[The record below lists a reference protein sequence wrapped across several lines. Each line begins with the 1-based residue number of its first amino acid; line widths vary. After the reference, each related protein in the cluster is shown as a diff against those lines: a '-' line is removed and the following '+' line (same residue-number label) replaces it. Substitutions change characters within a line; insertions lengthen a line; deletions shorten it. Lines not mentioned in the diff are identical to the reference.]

1 MPVEHLKLIFKFK
14 SSVINKF
21 SKMIDQKVEELICL
35 EDFRDSSSKDTL
47 FELIM
52 MRFDEMKIYKKS
64 LKLILQESKKKP
76 VLISTI
82 TKNVVNTMDFYLQL
96 SNSYKNRPL
105 DIFKKNF
112 LFIIYSLSFRIWL
125 DDETNDLSKTM
136 AELDRLLSMAKN
148 FQKQIRS
155 LIPI

>member
-64 LKLILQESKKKP
+64 LKLILQESKKKTCAYFYNYKKML
-76 VLISTI
+76 LI
-82 TKNVVNTMDFYLQL
+82 LW
-96 SNSYKNRPL
+96 
-105 DIFKKNF
+105 IF
-112 LFIIYSLSFRIWL
+112 IYSC
-125 DDETNDLSKTM
+125 
-136 AELDRLLSMAKN
+136 
-148 FQKQIRS
+148 
-155 LIPI
+155 LIPTKIDL

>member
-1 MPVEHLKLIFKFK
+1 
-14 SSVINKF
+14 
-21 SKMIDQKVEELICL
+21 MIDQKVERLIDL
-35 EDFRDSSSKDTL
+35 EDFKDSSSKDTL
-47 FELIM
+47 FEFIM

-64 LKLILQESKKKP
+64 LKMILQESKKKP

-125 DDETNDLSKTM
+125 DDETDDLSKTM